1 MKCKDCGQI
10 NEESARFCENCGSA
24 LKEPIVSEKKPK
36 KSKWKY
42 VIVLAV
48 IVAAVAVGAYI
59 ALSGSN
65 EKNYT
70 DKIAMA
76 DTYVEKKEYKKA
88 EDAYLEAIEI
98 DPKQEEPYI
107 KLSEV
112 YTVQDKHEEAV
123 KILEKAEKTV
133 STGEGKKKITEKKK
147 EISNLIEYSWV
158 VKPEIQADDMFYV
171 PLDGLTPDVINNE
184 LYKQFTSS
192 YTAIK
197 RGDTYSLIND
207 SGIMADDFLY
217 EHITAL
223 GGRNYVLKRTEP
235 KYEKQYKEECDQ
247 YYLNG
252 SHIEPLL
259 GVGGIGNDT
268 YYYTDQLHSHRED
281 FKDLKGEIPA
291 TAFPIQKGKEPS
303 LESPYAI
310 YKRDKL
316 VTDFIY
322 EECGSAS
329 EGLLAVK
336 ENGKWGYVN
345 EEGKTIIP
353 CSYDSSWKQYTMNFD
368 TNIKDEKDYAYAA
381 SGGYVNL
388 VKDGKWELRNLE
400 GDIVIQ
406 TGVFEKILPVVNN
419 KCWVKKDG
427 KWGLISLQENNKTTN
442 AENVNIQGIKRE
454 KANCTYKT
462 NESQMIIDMEAEN
475 DQIDKIDLKVII
487 DVDVKNLTEKQK
499 EEVET
504 KVRENL
510 NLIED
515 PYMKTSLT
523 IEGNNAVVN
532 MNFDIHKCKRENLK
546 NLGISDTSN
555 ILLSETVN
563 AAKKNGTS
571 CSIVTE

>member
-1 MKCKDCGQI
+1 MKCTNCGQI
-10 NEESARFCENCGSA
+10 NEENAKFCENCGSI
-24 LKEPIVSEKKPK
+24 LETSIVSKQKPK
-36 KSKWKY
+36 KSKLKY
-42 VIVLAV
+42 IVVLAV
-48 IVAAVAVGAYI
+48 IVVAIAVGVYI

-76 DTYVEKKEYKKA
+76 DKYVEKKEYKKA

-123 KILEKAEKTV
+123 KILEKAEKAVT
-133 STGEGKKKITEKKK
+133 SSEGKKKITEKKK
-147 EISNLIEYSWV
+147 DISCLLEYSWI

-171 PLDGLTPDVINNE
+171 PLDGLTPNVINNE

-197 RGDTYSLIND
+197 RGDTYSLIDD
-207 SGIMADDFLY
+207 SGIMVDDFIY
-217 EHITAL
+217 KHITVLA
-223 GGRNYVLKRTEP
+223 GRNYVLKRTEP
-235 KYEKQYKEECDQ
+235 KYEKQYKQELDQ

-259 GVGGIGNDT
+259 GVGGPGNDT
-268 YYYTDQLHSHRED
+268 YYYTDQLHSQRED

-291 TAFPIQKGKEPS
+291 TAFPLQKGKEPS

-310 YKRDKL
+310 YKKDKL
-316 VTDFIY
+316 VTDFVY

-353 CSYDSSWKQYTMNFD
+353 CSYDSSWKQYIMNFN
-368 TNIKDEKDYAYAA
+368 TSIQEEKDYAYAA

-400 GDIVIQ
+400 GDLVIQ
-406 TGVFEKILPVVNN
+406 AGVFEKILPVVNN

-427 KWGLISLQENNKTTN
+427 KWGLISLQEKNKTAN
-442 AENVNIQGIKRE
+442 VENTEIQDMKRE

-462 NESQMIIDMEAEN
+462 NESQMILNMEAEN

-499 EEVET
+499 KEVET

-515 PYMKTSLT
+515 PYMETTLT
-523 IEGNNAVVN
+523 TEGNNAVVN
-532 MNFDIHKCKRENLK
+532 MIFDIHKCKRENLK

-555 ILLSETVN
+555 ILLSETVD
-563 AAKKNGTS
+563 AAKKNGSS